1 MELELGFGLSKYAG
15 FVIYIGAF
23 VAMFLTLFRR
33 IEYGIFFLVPFIP
46 LQNVLDYTNDYPG
59 GKDLNDLMLLCLLI
73 RWVIDR
79 KKGWVQNPSR
89 RWKKGDRFFVQS
101 PLNLP
106 MALFVLWTLVEL
118 FRGASYLG
126 WPMPTNFS
134 DPRVVAWKISLMV
147 IILFLIVLNNVK
159 NPKHMQLLLLLMTF
173 SILSLDRNFYNAT
186 KERDM
191 TEYSEWRFA
200 ATGQALGGNALA
212 VFQGQYCVMLMFLW
226 FAEEKKWKKF
236 LFGFVSLFTFYCVM
250 FSFSRSGYLAV
261 VVTLIFLGVVKDR
274 RILVGLIVA
283 GLCWQVVLP
292 KAVQQ
297 RITMTKSEDGG
308 YDQTVMERMG
318 MWELA
323 KGIVS
328 SQPVAGAG
336 YGVTPFLNIRVNGFT
351 YTWASFHSAYVET
364 AVEIGLLGLGLQLL
378 IFIVGGISGF
388 RLYLLTQD
396 KFLQT
401 LGLSCASITLG
412 VLAGNLAGTYWTYW
426 NVMGFY
432 WVVLAMVLSSLNT
445 LKAETGAAT
454 AKAEVAANNRL
465 TDWLLPEL
473 ELAYRGNDRVRI
485 RPQVLNGVHKNNVV

>member
-1 MELELGFGLSKYAG
+1 
-15 FVIYIGAF
+15 
-23 VAMFLTLFRR
+23 
-33 IEYGIFFLVPFIP
+33 
-46 LQNVLDYTNDYPG
+46 
-59 GKDLNDLMLLCLLI
+59 
-73 RWVIDR
+73 
-79 KKGWVQNPSR
+79 
-89 RWKKGDRFFVQS
+89 
-101 PLNLP
+101 

-159 NPKHMQLLLLLMTF
+159 NPKHMQLLILLMAF

-191 TEYSEWRFA
+191 SEYSEWRFS

-212 VFQGQYCVMLMFLW
+212 VFQGQYCVMLMFMW
-226 FAEEKKWKKF
+226 FVEEKKWKKF
-236 LFGFVSLFTFYCVM
+236 LFGFASLFTFYCVM

-274 RILVGLIVA
+274 RILIGLVVA

-323 KGIVS
+323 QGIVS
-328 SQPVAGAG
+328 SRPFAGAG

-378 IFIVGGISGF
+378 IFIIGGF
-388 RLYLLTQD
+388 RLYLLAKD
-396 KFLQT
+396 KFLQA
-401 LGLSCASITLG
+401 LGLSCVSVTLG
-412 VLAGNLAGTYWTYW
+412 VLAGNLAGTYWTYL

-432 WVVLAMVLSSLNT
+432 WVILAMVLRSLYT
-445 LKAETGAAT
+445 LKEEAAT
-454 AKAEVAANNRL
+454 ATATAEVTANNLL
-465 TDWLLPEL
+465 TGWLLPERAGVLPEL
-473 ELAYRGNDRVRI
+473 EPAYRVNGKAQLHPR
-485 RPQVLNGVHKNNVV
+485 VLNGVHKK